1 MNQYVTGAVIRQLRE
16 KARMTQA
23 ELAQR
28 LFVSDKAVS
37 KWESGKGCPDVS
49 LWEPL
54 AKALGVS
61 IHELL
66 AGRPV
71 RNANTAGNMMRSVF
85 YLCPKCGNVVHSTG
99 EAVVSCHG
107 AWLEPA
113 PIAPADE
120 EHMLFLEGVEDE
132 YFLRVNHEMTRGH
145 HITFL
150 AAISQDRVQMVKL
163 YPEQN
168 PETRFQARG
177 VRQIVFGCSRDGLFR
192 QDVHRAIDGRRASYD
207 DTPER
212 RALEDAARRVLG

>member
-85 YLCPKCGNVVHSTG
+85 YLCPECGNVVHSTG
-99 EAVVSCHG
+99 EAVVSCLKSDSPVIV
-107 AWLEPA
+107 AA
-113 PIAPADE
+113 SDDA
-120 EHMLFLEGVEDE
+120 EDI
-132 YFLRVNHEMTRGH
+132 L
-145 HITFL
+145 
-150 AAISQDRVQMVKL
+150 
-163 YPEQN
+163 
-168 PETRFQARG
+168 
-177 VRQIVFGCSRDGLFR
+177 
-192 QDVHRAIDGRRASYD
+192 
-207 DTPER
+207 
-212 RALEDAARRVLG
+212 RALTEEADQLWMPVPDGAEGQAALLEELIAEAALRL